1 MHCTNLGRVSSGWE
15 EGGRWEAELRKI
27 PSTMCTEH
35 SQSQPGVP
43 EFRNSSCRRWMEK
56 CMRGYGRNLL
66 HHAFVPL
73 TLACI
78 LLLLEETACDAGNLL
93 KNGDFLEEPF
103 TFGPYPTLDVIAT
116 GIRSLLPYWMCVH
129 GGVQLLDSRMYT
141 PPANY
146 DTTFVVHMNYR
157 NGPGHLV
164 SMPMYTP
171 RRGAVY
177 SISMSIG
184 DNPDGGPSSKS
195 LMLQLYDSAGA
206 KVAPTLDPFIV
217 SNSNISSSR
226 QNISW
231 RTISFQMLGTG
242 EPTLLY
248 VASLVSGAYGL
259 LVADIRVNLHSLIDN
274 GSFEDIDSSVHF
286 ANNSAILQAPSS
298 VITNWNLESGMMT
311 LCKSSAEMFQ
321 ASTDSSG
328 TFIDL
333 NANETAGTISKKFK
347 VNAKGSKYA
356 LLFDTAAN
364 PTPMVAIAGQLM
376 VQLQGGP
383 SGKAIDT
390 QYFEVNGTGYTPD
403 SVGWETKNVT
413 FRSQKDDTEV
423 KITFTSKLLG
433 SFGPFLDNVQ
443 IYEIF
448 DNINE
453 ASLETNGT
461 TSVACAPH
469 PPIVTTSLLLG
480 AVTTLL
486 MFPITSLASVGN

>member
-1 MHCTNLGRVSSGWE
+1 
-15 EGGRWEAELRKI
+15 
-27 PSTMCTEH
+27 
-35 SQSQPGVP
+35 
-43 EFRNSSCRRWMEK
+43 MEK
-56 CMRGYGRNLL
+56 CIQGYRWNVL

-73 TLACI
+73 TVVCI

-103 TFGPYPTLDVIAT
+103 TFELYPVLDVIAT
-116 GIRSLLPYWMCVH
+116 GIRTLLPYWMCVH
-129 GGVQLLDSRMYT
+129 GGVQLLTTRYYM

-146 DTTFVVHMNYR
+146 NTTFVVHMNYR
-157 NGPGHLV
+157 KGPGHLV

-184 DNPDGGPSSKS
+184 DNPDGGPPMKS
-195 LMLQLYDSAGA
+195 LMLQLYDTTGA

-226 QNISW
+226 DNITW
-231 RTISFQMLGTG
+231 QTVSFQMLGTG

-259 LVADIRVNLHSLIDN
+259 LVGDIRVNLNSLIEN
-274 GSFEDIDSSVHF
+274 GSFENIDTSVQF
-286 ANNSAILQAPSS
+286 DNTSTAILQAPSS
-298 VITNWNLESGMMT
+298 AITNWNLESGMMT
-311 LCKSSAEMFQ
+311 LCTSGKDLFQ

-328 TFIDL
+328 TFVDL
-333 NANETAGTISKKFK
+333 NANETAGTISTKFK
-347 VNAKGSKYA
+347 VNAKGSKYS

-364 PTPMVAIAGQLM
+364 PTPTVAIVGKLM

-390 QYFEVNGTGYTPD
+390 QYFEVDSTGYTPD
-403 SVGWETKNVT
+403 SVGWQTKNVT

-443 IYEIF
+443 VYEIF
-448 DNINE
+448 DHINE

-461 TSVACAPH
+461 ISVACAH
-469 PPIVTTSLLLG
+469 PPIVTVSLLLG

-486 MFPITSLASVGN
+486 MLPITSLASVG